1 MTGNSFEQRLRR
13 AAMTALAAGAAGSLG
28 FMLHAGRRT
37 GAPILLPIFA
47 IWVLSPFAAL
57 AAADARAKR
66 WPLPARTTLYW
77 TTLVVAV
84 ASLAIYGVADLGPL
98 TRKTPV
104 FVAVPPL
111 SWAIPAIA
119 VSIAALTSRRPSS

>member
-1 MTGNSFEQRLRR
+1 MTGNSFEHRLRR
-13 AAMTALAAGAAGSLG
+13 AAGAALAAGAAGSLG

-37 GAPILLPIFA
+37 ATPVLLLIFA
-47 IWVLSPFAAL
+47 IWVLSPFALL
-57 AAADARAKR
+57 AAAYARAKR
-66 WPLPARTTLYW
+66 WPVRTRTTLYW
-77 TTLVVAV
+77 TTLLVAV
-84 ASLAIYGVADLGPL
+84 ASLAIYGIADIGPL
-98 TRKTPV
+98 KRKTPV